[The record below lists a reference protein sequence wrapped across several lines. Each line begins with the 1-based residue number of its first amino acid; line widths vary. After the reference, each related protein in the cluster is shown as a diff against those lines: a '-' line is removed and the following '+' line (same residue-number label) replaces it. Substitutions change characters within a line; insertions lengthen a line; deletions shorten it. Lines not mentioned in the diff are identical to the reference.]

1 MLMQTDKDKILD
13 EIFSNDPFGLLN
25 VKPSASP
32 ARTAD
37 ERLVASF
44 QELNHFYETNKREPQ
59 LGGDVQEHM
68 LYSRLKS
75 IREDAIK
82 SESLKPYDT
91 YGLLNYV
98 KKEFNSL
105 DDILNDDSLNLLKSE
120 DEGLFEF
127 KHVKSIEE
135 RSAADF
141 VARRKPC
148 KDFIKYED
156 LFKKVQKDLKKG
168 DRNLVKFKQE
178 NLREKQF
185 YVHNGVLLF
194 LENVKFDKT
203 LQSFKS
209 GNINRPDGRTRT
221 IFENGTESNMMF
233 QSLYKALHE
242 NGSVVTEHAGD
253 VNKDLIEKF
262 NEITDEDKE
271 SGYIYIL
278 NSKSTH
284 SEIQNINDLY
294 KIGYSEIE
302 VEERIKNAAK
312 EPTYLMAD
320 VGIISVF
327 KCYNMNPQKLEK
339 LLHNFFGNSCLSID
353 VTDAKGMRHTPREW
367 FIAPIDVITETIH
380 LIISGEILKYKY
392 DENNKEIV
400 LK

>member
-1 MLMQTDKDKILD
+1 MDKDKILD
-13 EIFSNDPFGLLN
+13 DIFSNDPFGLLN
-25 VKPSASP
+25 VKPSSAP

-44 QELNHFYETNKREPQ
+44 QALNDFYEANKREPQ
-59 LGGDVQEHM
+59 LGGGVQEHM
-68 LYSRLKS
+68 LYSRLKN

-91 YGLLNYV
+91 HGLLNYV

-105 DDILNDDSLNLLKSE
+105 DDILNDDSLDLLKSE

-127 KHVKSIEE
+127 KHVKSFKDRE
-135 RSAADF
+135 ATDF

-148 KDFIKYED
+148 KNFDKYEQK
-156 LFKKVQKDLKKG
+156 FKDVHADIKSDKRQ
-168 DRNLVKFKQE
+168 LVKFNEQNMQE
-178 NLREKQF
+178 NTYYIL
-185 YVHNGVLLF
+185 NGMLVYLATIYGI
-194 LENVKFDKT
+194 KKDKNSK
-203 LQSFKS
+203 L
-209 GNINRPDGRTRT
+209 DGR
-221 IFENGTESNMMF
+221 IYCVFENGTESKMLYR
-233 QSLYKALHE
+233 SLGKGLYD
-242 NGSVVTEHAGD
+242 NGFAVTHSSD
-253 VNKDLIEKF
+253 SDEKVLVQ
-262 NEITDEDKE
+262 NASAITDEDE
-271 SGYIYIL
+271 EAGYIYIL

-284 SEIQNINDLY
+284 SEIQDINNLY

-312 EPTYLMAD
+312 EPTYLMAE
-320 VGIISVF
+320 VGIVSVF

-353 VTDAKGMRHTPREW
+353 VTDTKGMRHTPREW

-380 LIISGEILKYKY
+380 LIINGEILKYRY
-392 DENNKEIV
+392 DSDNKEIV

>member
-1 MLMQTDKDKILD
+1 MQMDKDKILD
-13 EIFSNDPFGLLN
+13 EIFLNDPFGLLN
-25 VKPSASP
+25 VKPSSAP

-44 QELNHFYETNKREPQ
+44 KELNDFYDTNKREPQ
-59 LGGDVQEHM
+59 SNNGIQEYQ

-82 SESLKPYDT
+82 SESLKPYDAH
-91 YGLLNYV
+91 GLLNYV

-105 DDILNDDSLNLLKSE
+105 DDILNDDSLDLLKSE

-127 KHVKSIEE
+127 KHVKSQKEREE
-135 RSAADF
+135 ADF

-148 KDFIKYED
+148 KNFDKYEQK
-156 LFKKVQKDLKKG
+156 FKDVHADLKSGK
-168 DRNLVKFKQE
+168 RKLVKFNEQNMQE
-178 NLREKQF
+178 NTYYIL
-185 YVHNGVLLF
+185 NGMLVY
-194 LENVKFDKT
+194 LETIYDIKKDKNSK
-203 LQSFKS
+203 L
-209 GNINRPDGRTRT
+209 DGR
-221 IFENGTESNMMF
+221 IYCVFENGTESKMLYR
-233 QSLYKALHE
+233 SLGKGLYE
-242 NGSVVTEHAGD
+242 NGFAVTH
-253 VNKDLIEKF
+253 NSDLDEKVLVQNASAIT
-262 NEITDEDKE
+262 NEDEE
-271 SGYIYIL
+271 VGYIYIL

-312 EPTYLMAD
+312 EPTYLMAE
-320 VGIISVF
+320 VGIVSVF

-353 VTDAKGMRHTPREW
+353 VTDSKGMRHTPREW

-380 LIISGEILKYKY
+380 LIISGEILKYRY
-392 DENNKEIV
+392 DSDNKEIV

>member
-1 MLMQTDKDKILD
+1 MQMDKDKILD

-25 VKPSASP
+25 VKPSSAP

-59 LGGDVQEHM
+59 LGGGVQEHM
-68 LYSRLKS
+68 LYSRLKN
-75 IREDAIK
+75 IREDALK

-91 YGLLNYV
+91 HGLLNYV

-127 KHVKSIEE
+127 KHVKSFKDRE
-135 RSAADF
+135 ATDF

-148 KDFIKYED
+148 KNFDKYEQK
-156 LFKKVQKDLKKG
+156 FKDVHADIKSGKRQ
-168 DRNLVKFKQE
+168 LVKFNEQNMQE
-178 NLREKQF
+178 NTYYIL
-185 YVHNGVLLF
+185 NGMLVYLATIYGI
-194 LENVKFDKT
+194 KKDKNSK
-203 LQSFKS
+203 L
-209 GNINRPDGRTRT
+209 DGR
-221 IFENGTESNMMF
+221 IYCVFENGTESKMLYR
-233 QSLYKALHE
+233 SLGKGLYD
-242 NGSVVTEHAGD
+242 NGFAVTHSSD
-253 VNKDLIEKF
+253 SDEKVLVQ
-262 NEITDEDKE
+262 NASAITDEDE
-271 SGYIYIL
+271 EAGYIYIL

-284 SEIQNINDLY
+284 SEIQDINNLY

-312 EPTYLMAD
+312 EPTYLMAE
-320 VGIISVF
+320 VGIVSVF

-353 VTDAKGMRHTPREW
+353 VTDTKGMRHTPREW

-380 LIISGEILKYKY
+380 LIINGEILKYRY
-392 DENNKEIV
+392 DSDNKEIV

>member
-1 MLMQTDKDKILD
+1 MQMDKDKILD

-25 VKPSASP
+25 VKPSSAP

-44 QELNHFYETNKREPQ
+44 QALNDFYEANKREPQ
-59 LGGDVQEHM
+59 LGGGVQEHM

-91 YGLLNYV
+91 HGLLNYV

-105 DDILNDDSLNLLKSE
+105 DDILNDDSLDLLKSE

-127 KHVKSIEE
+127 KHVKSQKDREE
-135 RSAADF
+135 AEF

-148 KDFIKYED
+148 KNFDKYEQK
-156 LFKKVQKDLKKG
+156 FKDVHTDLKLGK
-168 DRNLVKFKQE
+168 RQLVKFNEQNMQE
-178 NLREKQF
+178 NTYYIL
-185 YVHNGVLLF
+185 NGMLVY
-194 LENVKFDKT
+194 LETIYDFKKDKNSK
-203 LQSFKS
+203 L
-209 GNINRPDGRTRT
+209 DGR
-221 IFENGTESNMMF
+221 IYCVFENGTESQMRYR
-233 QSLYKALHE
+233 SLGKGLYE
-242 NGSVVTEHAGD
+242 NGFAVTHSSD
-253 VNKDLIEKF
+253 SDEKVLAQ
-262 NEITDEDKE
+262 NASAITDEDE
-271 SGYIYIL
+271 EAGYIYIL

-284 SEIQNINDLY
+284 SEIQNINHLY

-312 EPTYLMAD
+312 EPTYLMAE
-320 VGIISVF
+320 VGIVSVF

-353 VTDAKGMRHTPREW
+353 VTDSKGMRHTPREW

-380 LIISGEILKYKY
+380 LIISGEILKYRY
-392 DENNKEIV
+392 DIDNKVIV